1 MTMNLND
8 IRTGFLIQ
16 HYIYKKSCWRDS
28 MLDYFPGCT
37 KILTKI
43 SKSKKGDNL
52 HQKPTRVTCPCCLQP
67 HECYGIVSS
76 QYKWW
81 LQRYRLISRLYKHLH
96 RLAHTIFWTV
106 QRRRRRQGDC
116 NSSPCSSNS
125 QAKVQLTYKVVLI
138 CHPLSAH

>member
-1 MTMNLND
+1 MNLND

-81 LQRYRLISRLYKHLH
+81 LQRYTWHTNLNFNVFIKERPITTEIPKYPGAYEYIYEVWSLY
-96 RLAHTIFWTV
+96 
-106 QRRRRRQGDC
+106 QRRFQRYMRHKLNNPDF
-116 NSSPCSSNS
+116 
-125 QAKVQLTYKVVLI
+125 
-138 CHPLSAH
+138 H